1 MMNVTSD
8 GNCQRPAGPALLLD
22 CPRAVGALARAAGS
36 GFTGDEGHKHVGLGL
51 RWATVTA
58 GGGFG
63 IVAVLVAGGAS
74 QFELVDQ
81 RVTARLKG
89 GDVVVFEEFGASAV
103 AADLVAF
110 LDDASLPRAGVAL
123 AARRVDRMV
132 VGIVDQHPQERRWSD
147 LLHDTARQWGAVVEA
162 APITADVDD
171 DLGVGRPTAGG
182 DQGLDGVGVLLGHRG
197 IRATGRAQA
206 TVGEWAATGHDPGG
220 QPGDQQP
227 GHHRRQPQREG
238 DHPVRFVTPPHRPL
252 AMRVRVRTFEYDRP
266 GRKRMPERKRK
277 RSHTLADLDGGSAVT
292 APRSPRKGIDRS
304 RLEALRLRA
313 SVAIEK

>member
-36 GFTGDEGHKHVGLGL
+36 GFTGDDGHKHVGLGL

-81 RVTARLKG
+81 RVTALLKG

-110 LDDASLPRAGVAL
+110 LDDASLPRAGGRWRPDAL
-123 AARRVDRMV
+123 IGWLLASWINTRRNADGAICSTTLPDSGVPSSKLHPSPRMWTTTSV
-132 VGIVDQHPQERRWSD
+132 S
-147 LLHDTARQWGAVVEA
+147 A
-162 APITADVDD
+162 APPPAVT
-171 DLGVGRPTAGG
+171 
-182 DQGLDGVGVLLGHRG
+182 
-197 IRATGRAQA
+197 RASMASACCWA
-206 TVGEWAATGHDPGG
+206 TVGYA
-220 QPGDQQP
+220 
-227 GHHRRQPQREG
+227 
-238 DHPVRFVTPPHRPL
+238 PP
-252 AMRVRVRTFEYDRP
+252 D
-266 GRKRMPERKRK
+266 
-277 RSHTLADLDGGSAVT
+277 
-292 APRSPRKGIDRS
+292 APKPRWVSG
-304 RLEALRLRA
+304 L
-313 SVAIEK
+313 